1 MAFSNIKRVDLGGG
15 LAIVCGDFTNTVG
28 AADQTFAIG
37 AGRILHFQVNPQAT
51 AEPVDF
57 SGNLYGVSIS
67 GAINTV
73 TIRTEAGITAGT
85 FWCLLDQ
92 GGG

>member
-1 MAFSNIKRVDLGGG
+1 MAFSNIRRVDVGGG
-15 LAIVCGDFTNTVG
+15 LAIVVGDFTHTVG

-57 SGNLYGVSIS
+57 RGNVYSVSIS

-73 TIRTEAGITAGT
+73 TIRAEAGISAGT
-85 FWCLLDQ
+85 FWALVDN
-92 GGG
+92 GG